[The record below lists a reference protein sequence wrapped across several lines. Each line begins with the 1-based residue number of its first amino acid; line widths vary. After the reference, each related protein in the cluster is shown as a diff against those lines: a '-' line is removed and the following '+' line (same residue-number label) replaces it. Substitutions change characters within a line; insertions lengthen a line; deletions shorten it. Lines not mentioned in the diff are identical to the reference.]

1 MLICQICIWLLDIH
15 STQLW
20 TDGSEQLAT
29 KPTRNQA
36 VQVPQM
42 CTNFARNLILTK
54 RCSLAVTND
63 SVEDTRGFV
72 SKVGRQ
78 VVLWNWNTKHSSTS
92 EHLVKQGK
100 LSVPLNVRAYL
111 HPHRTF
117 ALLVFYKPS
126 LCQCNLISVVHAN
139 RLAWCHKVIMSD
151 S

>member
-78 VVLWNWNTKHSSTS
+78 VVLWNTKHSSTS
-92 EHLVKQGK
+92 DYLVKQGK
-100 LSVPLNVRAYL
+100 LSVSLNVRAYSHL
-111 HPHRTF
+111 HRTF
-117 ALLVFYKPS
+117 ALPMFYKPS
-126 LCQCNLISVVHAN
+126 PCQCNLISAIHAN
-139 RLAWCHKVIMSD
+139 R
-151 S
+151 